1 MSATD
6 DELAAA
12 RGVRISLHDLHFS
25 TSGFGALLQEITVLA
40 ADTLSADTSAGVT
53 VIRAG
58 KPTTVAA
65 SDDRTLELD
74 EIQYGNGDGPCL
86 HAARTGEA
94 VTMADVADDPRWPG
108 YSIRGAERG
117 LRSSLAIPLTLG
129 EPAIGALNLYVFD
142 EHEIDDVELILLD
155 QFGDETSRAVS
166 LALRYDG
173 VSTENAHLLTA
184 MGTRR
189 VIDQAIGLVMGQNRC
204 SAAEAFDVL
213 RRASQNRNVKL
224 NQLAADMIRQVTG
237 IDPGA
242 ETPWQG

>member
-86 HAARTGEA
+86 HSASLRT
-94 VTMADVADDPRWPG
+94 VR
-108 YSIRGAERG
+108 
-117 LRSSLAIPLTLG
+117 
-129 EPAIGALNLYVFD
+129 
-142 EHEIDDVELILLD
+142 
-155 QFGDETSRAVS
+155 
-166 LALRYDG
+166 
-173 VSTENAHLLTA
+173 
-184 MGTRR
+184 
-189 VIDQAIGLVMGQNRC
+189 
-204 SAAEAFDVL
+204 
-213 RRASQNRNVKL
+213 
-224 NQLAADMIRQVTG
+224 
-237 IDPGA
+237 
-242 ETPWQG
+242 